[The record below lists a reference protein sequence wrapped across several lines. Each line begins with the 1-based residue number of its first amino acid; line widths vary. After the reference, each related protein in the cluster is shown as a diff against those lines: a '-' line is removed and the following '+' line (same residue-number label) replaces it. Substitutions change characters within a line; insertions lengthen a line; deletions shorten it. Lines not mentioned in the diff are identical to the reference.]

1 MKRLTEAGISLEPR
15 TIGRCIDLAFRFLR
29 QEWIPVLGITL
40 ACGLPAV
47 LAVYFVAAAGSWGW
61 LAAVGSVAVASVFL
75 GSLLVTY
82 AAAVAFREPVTVWRV
97 LEIAVWRMAPTLI
110 VKLLL
115 RALIVPLSAAIF
127 PGLALLT
134 YAGFQTESRVLKHF
148 RSHRFEHRTQD
159 LVKREFSD
167 LLFRSVILASF
178 GAVLWIVTLVTADA
192 ACKLLFGASPVFG
205 SLWEASQ
212 DPWGYLEP
220 FEAFSNMCRTAVTDP
235 RVLAMV
241 VAASLATYVVL
252 RLAWFFTYVDLRI
265 RLDCWDLEVA
275 LADEAQ
281 RWEVAA

>member
-15 TIGRCIDLAFRFLR
+15 SIGRCIDLAFRFLR
-29 QEWIPVLGITL
+29 QEWIPTLSITL
-40 ACGLPAV
+40 ACVAPAV
-47 LAVYFVAAAGSWGW
+47 LTTYAVASAGEYGW
-61 LAAVGSVAVASVFL
+61 LAAVGSVALASVFL

-82 AAAVAFREPVTVWRV
+82 AAAVAFREPVSAWRV
-97 LEIAVWRMAPTLI
+97 LEIALWRMAPTIL

-115 RALIVPLSAAIF
+115 RMVILPLSTVIF

-159 LVKREFSD
+159 LVKREFSE

-178 GAVLWIVTLVTADA
+178 GGVLWTVLLITADA
-192 ACKLLFGASPVFG
+192 GCKLLFDVSPVFG
-205 SLWEASQ
+205 SLWEAAQ

-220 FEAFSNMCRTAVTDP
+220 LEAFGNMCSAAVTDP
-235 RVLAMV
+235 RVLATMV
-241 VAASLATYVVL
+241 ATALATYAVL
-252 RLAWFFTYVDLRI
+252 RLAWFFTYIDLRI